1 MKRRY
6 FIVSAGLAAA
16 AYAAYSFMA
25 GNLLGAPSVVSQTCS
40 YCGMKIER
48 REFAAELVV
57 DGRRH
62 FYDDV
67 GCMMIHYLSFK
78 GVVEPVK
85 GAKPGRVEKVL
96 VQCFDVE
103 EAVDASVAWF
113 VKGSDVKTPMRH
125 GYIAFKS
132 LSSAL
137 EFAKKHGGEVFGWD
151 KLVESFHRTV
161 EHTHEEAHGE
171 IADAFGIELKLLDG
185 RPATV
190 SQILRAGKPVL
201 LVFFATWCPTC
212 SKNITTLTKAY
223 PHFRNK
229 VAVLLTSFDP
239 GDTPQEIQR
248 FLEQHNAP
256 SDWTVAQPNL
266 EFLVALRVIT
276 QETIFG
282 ISAKGEIVYEKRFGT
297 LTEDDWL
304 NIVHR
309 LEASR

>member
-16 AYAAYSFMA
+16 AAAYAAYSFTA

-103 EAVDASVAWF
+103 EAVDASMAWF

-125 GYIAFKS
+125 GYIAF
-132 LSSAL
+132 
-137 EFAKKHGGEVFGWD
+137 
-151 KLVESFHRTV
+151 
-161 EHTHEEAHGE
+161 
-171 IADAFGIELKLLDG
+171 
-185 RPATV
+185 
-190 SQILRAGKPVL
+190 
-201 LVFFATWCPTC
+201 
-212 SKNITTLTKAY
+212 
-223 PHFRNK
+223 
-229 VAVLLTSFDP
+229 
-239 GDTPQEIQR
+239 
-248 FLEQHNAP
+248 
-256 SDWTVAQPNL
+256 
-266 EFLVALRVIT
+266 
-276 QETIFG
+276 
-282 ISAKGEIVYEKRFGT
+282 
-297 LTEDDWL
+297 
-304 NIVHR
+304 
-309 LEASR
+309 